1 MRRDPVRALLSC
13 RVVVADDADGV
24 GQNAMDLLVYA
35 VVARLAEEN
44 PLLADNNLT
53 SRTGRRQMVCASVR
67 RRIAIPWEERNVHSP
82 PMWPNNE

>member
-1 MRRDPVRALLSC
+1 MRRDPVLAFLFCRFCRA
-13 RVVVADDADGV
+13 VVADDADGV

-53 SRTGRRQMVCASVR
+53 SRTGRRQMV
-67 RRIAIPWEERNVHSP
+67 IALPWEERIALP
-82 PMWPNNE
+82 WE